1 MTLGPSALDPLSVPD
16 AKESRMRL
24 IIGSPNRLA
33 RSSERPDPVPFPADD
48 PTARRRTPLRRGALA
63 LGATVCLL
71 ALAPAASA
79 GTDAQALGVA
89 WAQNW
94 DKSQFMHQRPL
105 RVIAIACA
113 AESSDVSFCKAQ
125 TLDHRTG
132 KPGCMVVSLG
142 SNDQLLSAAVIRMSL
157 CNSGPAFET

>member
-1 MTLGPSALDPLSVPD
+1 
-16 AKESRMRL
+16 MRL
-24 IIGSPNRLA
+24 IIGAPTVSHAPASARTPFRSRGRPDSRRRHRSGAA
-33 RSSERPDPVPFPADD
+33 RSLSRHGLPSPLAQLRAQEPTPKRSESPGP
-48 PTARRRTPLRRGALA
+48 
-63 LGATVCLL
+63 
-71 ALAPAASA
+71 
-79 GTDAQALGVA
+79 
-89 WAQNW
+89 NW

-142 SNDQLLSAAVIRMSL
+142 SNDS
-157 CNSGPAFET
+157 C